1 MAQVFLQT
9 AFFMTSTWPRVTS
22 YLSGSANET
31 LNDGLNDRLKST
43 YGIIK
48 ANPGIQGKK
57 IAELSGKS
65 VPTIDRHIADLMQRG
80 LIERRGSKKTGGYY
94 AL

>member
-1 MAQVFLQT
+1 MWVK
-9 AFFMTSTWPRVTS
+9 SK
-22 YLSGSANET
+22 ET
-31 LNDGLNDRLKST
+31 LNDGLNDGLNDRLKST

-94 AL
+94 AI